1 TGAQNSAADEDVL
14 GVDSIAI
21 ESHVAGNI
29 WQWKVKPGQ
38 RINRGDVVCILES
51 MKMEIEVIA
60 QEEGV
65 VQTLCREQGQQVN
78 AGQRLLVVSTD

>member
-1 TGAQNSAADEDVL
+1 MAEFEVKSDIAGSVWKILVQPGDE
-14 GVDSIAI
+14 IA
-21 ESHVAGNI
+21 EDDTLV
-29 WQWKVKPGQ
+29 
-38 RINRGDVVCILES
+38 ILES